1 VRRDGRRDS
10 SVSSRCIVNSEDI
23 AALKRKDGVFELI
36 GEKYGDPP
44 DWRREAGFVSLSR
57 IILEQQLSLSSANA
71 HFLKL
76 SSYVKEFSPAEI
88 SRLSDEEMRSCQIS
102 RQKAVYLRELA
113 GAVLERRIVLEDLE
127 AQDIELTRSQ
137 LMGIKGIGQ
146 WTVDI
151 YSMFCLQEKDIFPF
165 GDLAAM
171 KAAREL
177 KSGLSDG
184 ELRSLS
190 ETWRPLRSLA
200 AYYFWLYYLGERKRP
215 LVLGDR
221 SR

>member
-1 VRRDGRRDS
+1 MRHDGPRESVVAFRR
-10 SVSSRCIVNSEDI
+10 IVNSEDI
-23 AALKRKDGVFELI
+23 AALKGKDEVFGLI

-44 DWRREAGFVSLSR
+44 DWRREAGFESLSR

-76 SSYVKEFSPAEI
+76 SSYVKEFSPAKI
-88 SRLSDEEMRSCQIS
+88 SRLSDAEMRSCQIS

-113 GAVLERRIVLEDLE
+113 GALLERRIVLEDLG

-137 LMGIKGIGQ
+137 LMEIKGIGR

-177 KSGLSDG
+177 KPGLNDG
-184 ELRSLS
+184 ALRSLS

-200 AYYFWLYYLGERKRP
+200 AYFFWLYYLGERKRP

-221 SR
+221 PR